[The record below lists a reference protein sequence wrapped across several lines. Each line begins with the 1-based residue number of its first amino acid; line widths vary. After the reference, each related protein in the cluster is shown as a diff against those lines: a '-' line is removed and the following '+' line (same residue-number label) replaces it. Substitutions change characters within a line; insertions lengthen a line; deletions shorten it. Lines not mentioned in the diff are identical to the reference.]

1 MLKHVSVTVMAKNNV
16 ATAFEDRY
24 LCWMG
29 GTLEL
34 TEKQATEGA
43 TGDRMDFSAEQRW
56 IELGDKNF
64 GRMWIFS
71 LVGGKFSMCLF
82 L

>member
-1 MLKHVSVTVMAKNNV
+1 MAKDNV

-43 TGDRMDFSAEQRW
+43 TWDKMDFPAQRRW
-56 IELGDKNF
+56 IERGDKKMAGCGF
-64 GRMWIFS
+64 FH
-71 LVGGKFSMCLF
+71 
-82 L
+82 